1 MSIFLSY
8 ILFVAI
14 FMGLALSLYFGLQFV
29 KLI

>member
-1 MSIFLSY
+1 MSILLSY
-8 ILFVAI
+8 TLFIAL